1 MKPDY
6 IAFLSAAAALA
17 ISFAAEAQ
25 SPMMIHSHNDYTREV
40 PFYEAYSQKVSSIE
54 ADVFLKGGRLLVGH
68 EIEDLSPEMSFERMY
83 LQPIVSLFKINGGRA
98 WKGSDD
104 ILQLMVEIK
113 SETAPAMKALVSMLR
128 KYPEV
133 FNPAV
138 NPNACR
144 VTITGNVPQPAEF
157 HRYPEYIS
165 FDGIID
171 AEYTPEQLRRVALFS
186 TNFRAY
192 SSWNGKGAI
201 LPDEYEVLMDAV
213 DYAHECGKPIR
224 FWNAPEG
231 TTVYYTFLNMGIDYM
246 NTDSPAVC
254 AAFYSDFGNKN
265 FCIGDHIPSS
275 SGGVTGTKKLDKTT
289 RSFSGFRDEK
299 MVLSKN
305 IDIYVP
311 SYESDASVQPV
322 KNIIFLI
329 GDGMGLNQITAGAYA
344 NRGLSLLN
352 MRYMGLQINQA
363 ADSFT
368 TDSAAGGSALATG
381 KAHNNRHISMSP
393 DGVAYPSLSDFFHDM
408 GKTIGVV
415 SLGNIVDATPAAFYG
430 HCTERDSSDV
440 LTRYLLDGKVDVLCG
455 SGIDQF
461 EKRGDGLD
469 IIEMLSEKYSFIR
482 SADGITSGKGKVIC
496 IDERMGEAA
505 EEANLGLL
513 ADVTRSSIAKLQE
526 LGDKGFFLMVEGAKI
541 DYAGHSRCLPGSV
554 IEMLSFD
561 MAVAEALKFA
571 DENGETLV
579 VVTADHETG
588 GLSIVD
594 GDEKTG
600 RILGVY
606 ISDDHTP
613 AMLPV
618 FAYGP
623 GADKFI
629 GVYRNTEVPDRI
641 KAVAERN

>member
-1 MKPDY
+1 MINY
-6 IAFLSAAAALA
+6 TAFLAGAAALA
-17 ISFAAEAQ
+17 MSATVAAQ
-25 SPMMIHSHNDYTREV
+25 SPMRIHSHNDYTREV
-40 PFYEAYSQKVSSIE
+40 PFYEAYSQKVTSIE
-54 ADVFLKGGRLLVGH
+54 ADVFLKGGHLLVGH
-68 EIEDLSPEMSFERMY
+68 ELEDLTPDMSFERLY
-83 LQPIVSLFKINGGRA
+83 LQPIVSLFKNNGSRA
-98 WKGSDD
+98 WKDSDE

-113 SETAPAMKALVSMLR
+113 SGTAPAMKALVSMLK
-128 KYPEV
+128 KYPQV

-138 NPNACR
+138 NPYAVR
-144 VTITGNVPQPAEF
+144 VVITGNVPSPSEF
-157 HRYPEYIS
+157 TKYPDWIS

-171 AEYTPEQLRRVALFS
+171 AVYTPEQLDRVALFS
-186 TNFRAY
+186 TDFRAW

-201 LPDEYEVLMDAV
+201 LPAEYETLMGLI

-231 TTVYYTFLNMGIDYM
+231 TTVYYTFLNMGIDFM
-246 NTDSPAVC
+246 NTDIPAVC

-265 FCIGDHIPSS
+265 FCIGDHMQSAS
-275 SGGVTGTKKLDKTT
+275 DGVTGTKKLDKTT
-289 RSFSGFRDEK
+289 RNFSGFRNEK
-299 MVLSKN
+299 MVLSEN
-305 IDIYVP
+305 ISIYTP
-311 SYESDASVQPV
+311 TYESDASARPV

-344 NRGLSLLN
+344 NRGLTLLN

-393 DGVAYPSLSDFFHDM
+393 DGVAYPSLSDFFYEK
-408 GKTIGVV
+408 GKSIGVV

-440 LTRYLLDGKVDVLCG
+440 LTRYLLDGRVDVLCG
-455 SGIDQF
+455 SGIGQF
-461 EKRGDGLD
+461 TKRNDGLD
-469 IIEMLSEKYSFIR
+469 LIGMLSSQYSFIR
-482 SADGITSGKGKVIC
+482 DAGGITAASGKVIC
-496 IDERMGEAA
+496 VDESMGEAA
-505 EEANLGLL
+505 EEANIGLL

-526 LGDKGFFLMVEGAKI
+526 RSDNGFFLMVEGAKI

-571 DENGETLV
+571 DADGETLV

-594 GDEKTG
+594 GDADTG

-623 GADKFI
+623 GSDKFI
-629 GVYRNTEVPDRI
+629 GVYKNTAIPERI
-641 KAVAERN
+641 KSLAE

>member
-1 MKPDY
+1 MKKKLY
-6 IAFLSAAAALA
+6 HIFSAVAALTMSA
-17 ISFAAEAQ
+17 SVAAQ
-25 SPMMIHSHNDYTREV
+25 SPMMIHSHNDYTRV
-40 PFYEAYSQKVSSIE
+40 APFYEAYSQKASSIE

-68 EIEDLSPEMSFERMY
+68 ELEDLSPEMSFDRMY
-83 LQPIVSLFKINGGRA
+83 FQPIVSLFKINGGRA
-98 WKGSDD
+98 WKDSDG

-113 SETAPAMKALVSMLR
+113 SETAPAMKVLVAMLK

-133 FNPAV
+133 FNPDV
-138 NPNACR
+138 NPNAVR
-144 VTITGNVPQPAEF
+144 VVITGNVPSPADF
-157 HRYPEYIS
+157 SRYPDYIS

-171 AEYTPEQLRRVALFS
+171 EEYTPEQLERVALFS

-192 SSWNGKGAI
+192 STWNGKGAI
-201 LPDEYEVLMDAV
+201 LPAEREELMKV
-213 DYAHECGKPIR
+213 IDYAHGCGRPIR

-231 TTVYYTFLNMGIDYM
+231 TTVYYTFLNMGIDYL
-246 NTDSPAVC
+246 NTDMPATC

-265 FCIGDHIPSS
+265 FCIGDHIQASAE
-275 SGGVTGTKKLDKTT
+275 GVTGTKKLDKTT
-289 RSFSGFRDEK
+289 RDFSGFRDDK

-305 IDIYVP
+305 IDIYAP
-311 SYESDASVQPV
+311 TYASDAADRPV

-381 KAHNNRHISMSP
+381 EPHNNRHISMSP
-393 DGVAYPSLSDFFHDM
+393 DGVPYPSLSDFFHDM
-408 GKTIGVV
+408 GKSIGVV

-461 EKRGDGLD
+461 EKRNDGLN
-469 IIEMLSEKYSFIR
+469 IVEMLSGQYSFIR
-482 SADGITSGKGKVIC
+482 SADGIKGSDGKVIC
-496 IDERMGEAA
+496 IDESMGEAA
-505 EEANLGLL
+505 EEANLCLL

-526 LGDKGFFLMVEGAKI
+526 RSDKGFFLMVEGAKI

-561 MAVAEALKFA
+561 MAVAEAMKFA
-571 DENGETLV
+571 DEDGETLV

-623 GADKFI
+623 GADRFI
-629 GVYRNTEVPDRI
+629 GVYMNTEIPKRI
-641 KAVAERN
+641 KELAD